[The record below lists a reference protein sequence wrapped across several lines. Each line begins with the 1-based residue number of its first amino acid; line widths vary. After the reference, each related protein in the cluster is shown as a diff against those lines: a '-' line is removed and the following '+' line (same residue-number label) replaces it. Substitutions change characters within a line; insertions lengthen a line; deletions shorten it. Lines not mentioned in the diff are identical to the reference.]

1 MLDWPGLLRVPS
13 LPMNEPVLLA
23 RSGPVVT
30 LTLNRPDALNVL
42 DEAMVDA
49 LIPATA
55 EVAADAS
62 IRVLVVRGAGKHFM
76 AGGDIRTFARESSR
90 PADERQRV
98 FQRLVERI
106 HVAIETIAR
115 MPQPVVA
122 RVQGAVAG
130 FGLSLM
136 NACDLAIASDDA
148 YFAAGYRQIGITP
161 DGGGTWSLP
170 RIVGQRRALGI
181 LLLGE
186 RFGAADAL
194 AMGLVNRVVPLA
206 ELDAAV
212 DAAARSLA
220 DGPREVL
227 AATKRLVREAQR
239 HTLSEHLQAEAVSFG
254 RMAAADDFV
263 EGVASFLEKRPAR
276 FAR

>member
-1 MLDWPGLLRVPS
+1 
-13 LPMNEPVLLA
+13 MNETVLLA
-23 RSGPVVT
+23 RAGPVAT

-49 LIPATA
+49 LIPAA
-55 EVAADAS
+55 ADVAADPG
-62 IRVLVVRGAGKHFM
+62 IRVLVVQGAGKHFM

-90 PADERQRV
+90 PPDERQRS
-98 FQRLVERI
+98 FQRLVERV
-106 HVAIETIAR
+106 HVAVETLAR

-206 ELDAAV
+206 ELDTTV
-212 DAAARSLA
+212 DAVARALA
-220 DGPREVL
+220 DGPHEAL
-227 AATKRLVREAQR
+227 SATKRLLRDSLDR
-239 HTLSEHLQAEAVSFG
+239 TLSGQLQAEAVSFG
-254 RMAAADDFV
+254 RLSATDDFV
-263 EGVASFLEKRPAR
+263 EGVASFLEKRPPR
-276 FAR
+276 FSR

>member
-1 MLDWPGLLRVPS
+1 MNPPILLD
-13 LPMNEPVLLA
+13 
-23 RSGPVVT
+23 RSGPVAT

-55 EVAADAS
+55 EVAADPAL
-62 IRVLVVRGAGKHFM
+62 RVLVVRGAGKHFM

-90 PADERQRV
+90 PPDERQRG
-98 FQRLVERI
+98 FQRLVERV
-106 HVAIETIAR
+106 HVAVETIAR

-136 NACDLAIASDDA
+136 NACDLAVASDDA

-186 RFGAADAL
+186 RFSAADAL
-194 AMGLVNRVVPLA
+194 AMGLVNRVVPA
-206 ELDAAV
+206 TELDAAV
-212 DAAARSLA
+212 DAVAAALA
-220 DGPREVL
+220 DGPRDAL
-227 AATKRLVREAQR
+227 SATKRLVRGSLDR
-239 HTLSEHLQAEAVSFG
+239 TLSEQLQAEAASFG
-254 RMAAADDFV
+254 RLSATDDFV
-263 EGVASFLEKRPAR
+263 EGVAAFLEKRQAR
-276 FAR
+276 YSR

>member
-1 MLDWPGLLRVPS
+1 
-13 LPMNEPVLLA
+13 MNDSVLLA
-23 RSGPVVT
+23 RTGPVAT
-30 LTLNRPDALNVL
+30 LTLNLHDALNVL

-49 LIPATA
+49 LIPAA
-55 EVAADAS
+55 ADVAADPG
-62 IRVLVVRGAGKHFM
+62 IRVLVVQGAGKHFM

-90 PADERQRV
+90 PPDERQRS
-98 FQRLVERI
+98 FQRLVERV
-106 HVAIETIAR
+106 HVAVETLAR

-212 DAAARSLA
+212 EAVARALA
-220 DGPREVL
+220 DGPREAL
-227 AATKRLVREAQR
+227 SATKRLLRDSLDR
-239 HTLSEHLQAEAVSFG
+239 TLSGQLQAEAVSFG
-254 RMAAADDFV
+254 RLSATDDFV
-263 EGVASFLEKRPAR
+263 EGVASFLEKRPPR
-276 FAR
+276 FSR

>member
-1 MLDWPGLLRVPS
+1 
-13 LPMNEPVLLA
+13 MNETVLLA
-23 RSGPVVT
+23 RAGPVAT

-49 LIPATA
+49 LIPAAA
-55 EVAADAS
+55 EVAADPA

-90 PADERQRV
+90 PPDERQRS
-98 FQRLVERI
+98 FQRLVERV
-106 HVAIETIAR
+106 HVAVETIAR

-136 NACDLAIASDDA
+136 NACDLAVASDDA

-194 AMGLVNRVVPLA
+194 AMGLVTRVVPLA
-206 ELDAAV
+206 ELDTAV
-212 DAAARSLA
+212 DAIAQALA
-220 DGPREVL
+220 DGPRDAL
-227 AATKRLVREAQR
+227 SATRRLVRDSFDR
-239 HTLSEHLQAEAVSFG
+239 TLSEQLQAEAVSFG
-254 RMAAADDFV
+254 RLSATDDFV
-263 EGVASFLEKRPAR
+263 EGVAAFVEKRPPR
-276 FAR
+276 FSR

>member
-1 MLDWPGLLRVPS
+1 
-13 LPMNEPVLLA
+13 MNETVLLA
-23 RSGPVVT
+23 RAGPVAT

-49 LIPATA
+49 LIPAA
-55 EVAADAS
+55 ADVAADPG
-62 IRVLVVRGAGKHFM
+62 IRVLVVQGAGKHFM

-90 PADERQRV
+90 PPDERQRG
-98 FQRLVERI
+98 FQRLVERV
-106 HVAIETIAR
+106 HVAVETLAR

-212 DAAARSLA
+212 EAVARALA
-220 DGPREVL
+220 DGPREAL
-227 AATKRLVREAQR
+227 SATKRLLRDSLDR
-239 HTLSEHLQAEAVSFG
+239 TLSGQLQAEAVSFG
-254 RMAAADDFV
+254 RLSATDDFV
-263 EGVASFLEKRPAR
+263 EGVAAFLEKRPPR
-276 FAR
+276 FSR

>member
-1 MLDWPGLLRVPS
+1 
-13 LPMNEPVLLA
+13 MNDTVLLTRA
-23 RSGPVVT
+23 GPVAT

-42 DEAMVDA
+42 DEAMVEA
-49 LIPATA
+49 LIPAA
-55 EVAADAS
+55 ADVAADPA
-62 IRVLVVRGAGKHFM
+62 IRVLVVQGAGRHFM

-90 PADERQRV
+90 PPDERQQS
-98 FQRLVERI
+98 FQRLVERV
-106 HVAIETIAR
+106 HVAVETLAR

-206 ELDAAV
+206 ELDDAV
-212 DAAARSLA
+212 EAVVRALA
-220 DGPREVL
+220 DGPREAL
-227 AATKRLVREAQR
+227 SATKRLLRDSLDR
-239 HTLSEHLQAEAVSFG
+239 TLSAQLQAEAVSFG
-254 RMAAADDFV
+254 RLSATDDFV
-263 EGVASFLEKRPAR
+263 EGVTSFLEKRPPR
-276 FAR
+276 FSR

>member
-1 MLDWPGLLRVPS
+1 
-13 LPMNEPVLLA
+13 MNEPVLLA
-23 RSGPVVT
+23 RSGPVAT

-55 EVAADAS
+55 EVAADPS
-62 IRVLVVRGAGKHFM
+62 LRVLVVRGAGRHFM

-276 FAR
+276 VAR

>member
-1 MLDWPGLLRVPS
+1 
-13 LPMNEPVLLA
+13 MNETVLLA
-23 RSGPVVT
+23 RAGPVAT

-49 LIPATA
+49 LIPAA
-55 EVAADAS
+55 ADVAADPG
-62 IRVLVVRGAGKHFM
+62 IRVLVVQGAGKHFM

-90 PADERQRV
+90 PPDERQRS
-98 FQRLVERI
+98 FQRLVERV
-106 HVAIETIAR
+106 HVAVETLAR

-212 DAAARSLA
+212 EAVARALA
-220 DGPREVL
+220 DGPREAL
-227 AATKRLVREAQR
+227 SATKRLLRDSLDR
-239 HTLSEHLQAEAVSFG
+239 TLSGQLQAEAVSFG
-254 RMAAADDFV
+254 RLSATDDFV
-263 EGVASFLEKRPAR
+263 EGVASFLEKRPPR
-276 FAR
+276 FSR

>member
-1 MLDWPGLLRVPS
+1 
-13 LPMNEPVLLA
+13 MNVTVLLA
-23 RSGPVVT
+23 RAGPVAT

-49 LIPATA
+49 LIPAA
-55 EVAADAS
+55 ADVAADPG
-62 IRVLVVRGAGKHFM
+62 IRVLVVQGAGKHFM

-90 PADERQRV
+90 PPDERQRS
-98 FQRLVERI
+98 FQRLVERV
-106 HVAIETIAR
+106 HVAVETLAR

-206 ELDAAV
+206 ELDVAV
-212 DAAARSLA
+212 EAVARALA
-220 DGPREVL
+220 DGPREAL
-227 AATKRLVREAQR
+227 SATKRLLRDSLDR
-239 HTLSEHLQAEAVSFG
+239 TLSGQLQAEAVSFG
-254 RMAAADDFV
+254 RLSATDDFV
-263 EGVASFLEKRPAR
+263 EGVASFLEKRPPR
-276 FAR
+276 FSR

>member
-1 MLDWPGLLRVPS
+1 
-13 LPMNEPVLLA
+13 MNDTVLLA
-23 RSGPVVT
+23 RAGPVAT
-30 LTLNRPDALNVL
+30 LTLNRPGALNVL

-49 LIPATA
+49 LIPAA
-55 EVAADAS
+55 ADVAADPD
-62 IRVLVVRGAGKHFM
+62 IRVLVVQGAGKHFM

-90 PADERQRV
+90 PPDERQRS
-98 FQRLVERI
+98 FQRLVERV
-106 HVAIETIAR
+106 HVAVETLAR

-206 ELDAAV
+206 ELDVAV
-212 DAAARSLA
+212 EAIARALA
-220 DGPREVL
+220 DGPREAL
-227 AATKRLVREAQR
+227 SATKRLLRDSLDRTMSGQ
-239 HTLSEHLQAEAVSFG
+239 LQAEAVSFG
-254 RMAAADDFV
+254 RLSATDDFV
-263 EGVASFLEKRPAR
+263 EGVAAFLEKRLPR
-276 FAR
+276 FSR

>member
-1 MLDWPGLLRVPS
+1 
-13 LPMNEPVLLA
+13 MNETVLLA
-23 RSGPVVT
+23 RAGPVAT

-49 LIPATA
+49 LIPAA
-55 EVAADAS
+55 ADVAADPG
-62 IRVLVVRGAGKHFM
+62 IRVLVVQGAGKHFM

-90 PADERQRV
+90 PPDERQRS
-98 FQRLVERI
+98 FQRLVERV
-106 HVAIETIAR
+106 HVAVETLAR

-206 ELDAAV
+206 ELDVAV
-212 DAAARSLA
+212 EAVARALA
-220 DGPREVL
+220 DGPREAL
-227 AATKRLVREAQR
+227 SATKRLLRDSLDR
-239 HTLSEHLQAEAVSFG
+239 TLSGQLQAEAVSFG
-254 RMAAADDFV
+254 RLSATDDFV
-263 EGVASFLEKRPAR
+263 EGVAAFLEKRLPR
-276 FAR
+276 FSR

>member
-1 MLDWPGLLRVPS
+1 MS
-13 LPMNEPVLLA
+13 SPVLLD
-23 RSGPVVT
+23 RTGPVAT

-55 EVAADAS
+55 EIAGDPAV
-62 IRVLVVRGAGKHFM
+62 RVLVVRGAGKHFM
-76 AGGDIRTFARESSR
+76 AGGDIRTFAREAGR
-90 PADERQRV
+90 PPDERQRG
-98 FQRLVERI
+98 FQRLVERV
-106 HVAIETIAR
+106 HVAVETIAR

-122 RVQGAVAG
+122 RVHGAVAG
-130 FGLSLM
+130 FGMSLM
-136 NACDLAIASDDA
+136 NACDLAVAADDA

-212 DAAARSLA
+212 DVVVRTLVE
-220 DGPREVL
+220 GPREAL
-227 AATKRLVREAQR
+227 AGTKRLLRGAPDR
-239 HTLSEHLQAEAVSFG
+239 TLSEHLQAEAVSFG
-254 RMAAADDFV
+254 RMSATDDFV
-263 EGVASFLEKRPAR
+263 EGVSAFLEKRPAR
-276 FAR
+276 FSR

>member
-1 MLDWPGLLRVPS
+1 
-13 LPMNEPVLLA
+13 MNETVLLA
-23 RSGPVVT
+23 RTGPVAT

-55 EVAADAS
+55 EVAADPG

-90 PADERQRV
+90 PPDERRRG
-98 FQRLVERI
+98 FQRLVERV
-106 HVAIETIAR
+106 HVALETIAR

-136 NACDLAIASDDA
+136 NACDLAVASDDA

-194 AMGLVNRVVPLA
+194 AMGLVTRVVPLA

-212 DAAARSLA
+212 DAVAQALA
-220 DGPREVL
+220 DGPRDAL
-227 AATKRLVREAQR
+227 SATKRLVRDSFDR
-239 HTLSEHLQAEAVSFG
+239 TLSEQLQAEAVSFG
-254 RMAAADDFV
+254 RMSATDDFV
-263 EGVASFLEKRPAR
+263 EGVASFLEKRPPR

>member
-23 RSGPVVT
+23 RSGSVAT

-55 EVAADAS
+55 DVAADAS

-106 HVAIETIAR
+106 HVAVETLAR

-194 AMGLVNRVVPLA
+194 AMGLVNRVAPLA

>member
-1 MLDWPGLLRVPS
+1 
-13 LPMNEPVLLA
+13 MNDTVLLTRA
-23 RSGPVVT
+23 GPVAT

-49 LIPATA
+49 LIPAA
-55 EVAADAS
+55 ADVAADPG
-62 IRVLVVRGAGKHFM
+62 IRVLVVQGAGKHFM

-90 PADERQRV
+90 PPDERQRS
-98 FQRLVERI
+98 FQRLVERV
-106 HVAIETIAR
+106 HVAVETLAR

-212 DAAARSLA
+212 DAVARALA
-220 DGPREVL
+220 DGPREAL
-227 AATKRLVREAQR
+227 SATKRLLRDSLDR
-239 HTLSEHLQAEAVSFG
+239 TLSGQLQAEAVSFG
-254 RMAAADDFV
+254 RLSATDDFV
-263 EGVASFLEKRPAR
+263 EGVAAFLEKRLPR
-276 FAR
+276 FSR